1 MTYIY
6 ILPSNT
12 KFCLK
17 DYHVWDN
24 DLGFVICEIR
34 IDEAA
39 GPRDSDSWM
48 TSFDKTPIN
57 YESHIVR
64 CTALP
69 WLVICENE

>member
-57 YESHIVR
+57 YEKSYCKMHCI
-64 CTALP
+64 ALAGN
-69 WLVICENE
+69 L